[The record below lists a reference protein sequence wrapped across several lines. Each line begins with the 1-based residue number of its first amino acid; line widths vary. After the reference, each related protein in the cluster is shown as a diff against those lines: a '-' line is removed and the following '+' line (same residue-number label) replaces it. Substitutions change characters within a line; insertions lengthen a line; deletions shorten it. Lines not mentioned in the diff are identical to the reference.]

1 MPGLRSLFAAILLIV
16 TSPTA
21 IFPEVVGASGV
32 VKLVSHDE
40 NSVIAG
46 ATEFKLEVAEHAPA
60 VERVDVYVQGRLI
73 GAAKPPDWTVAWNA
87 PVDLGRAE
95 ILAVAYAASE
105 IVDKVR
111 LETLD
116 IGFADEINV
125 SAVQLYPVVRNW
137 RGAYVNDLTQKELT
151 VIDSGQPV
159 RIEYFANEASTLTLF
174 LLLDASGSMEN
185 DLSVVKDSA
194 LRLIDQLRDDDLV
207 AIYSFNHA
215 TSVLHAAAADHQAAK
230 ESLFGLR
237 AGGGTALY
245 DAVIRVLKDTASL
258 AGRKAVVL
266 FSDGMDE
273 RSLTSLRRTIE
284 TARKSE
290 VLIYTIGTRRTTGDE
305 KARQDLKQLAEET
318 GGETF
323 LIEKFKQL
331 PGIFDA
337 ILSDLRAQYILSF
350 TPREGPVG
358 WRNVEVEVARR
369 GLRVRCRKSY
379 YHNP

>member
-1 MPGLRSLFAAILLIV
+1 MPDLRAVFVAALLIA
-16 TSPTA
+16 TFPTA
-21 IFPEVVGASGV
+21 ALPEVAGASGV
-32 VKLVSHDE
+32 VKIVSHDE
-40 NSVIAG
+40 KSVIAG
-46 ATEFKLEVAEHAPA
+46 ATELRFEVAEHVPA
-60 VERVDVYVQGRLI
+60 VERVDVYVRGRLI
-73 GAAKPPDWTVAWNA
+73 GAARPPDWTVLWNA
-87 PVDLGRAE
+87 PVDLGQAE

-105 IVDKVR
+105 IVDKIR

-116 IGFADEINV
+116 VGFSDEINV

-137 RGAYVNDLTQKELT
+137 RGAYVNDLTEKEFT
-151 VIDSGQPV
+151 VLDAGQPV
-159 RIEYFANEASTLTLF
+159 HIEYFATEASTLTLF

-207 AIYSFNHA
+207 AVYSFNHA
-215 TSVLHAAAADHQAAK
+215 TSVLHAAASDRQAAK

-245 DAVIRVLKDTASL
+245 DAVIRVLRDAESL
-258 AGRKAVVL
+258 AGRKSVVL

-273 RSLTSLRRTIE
+273 RSLTSLSRTID

-290 VLIYTIGTRRTTGDE
+290 VLIYTIGTRRTNDDE

-323 LIEKFKQL
+323 LIERFKQL

-350 TPREGPVG
+350 APREGPPG
-358 WRNVEVEVARR
+358 WRNVEVDVTRR

-379 YHNP
+379 YHEP